1 MREQDSS
8 FTGNALAEL
17 DVMRN
22 ALTEILSIT
31 MRSFKEDDLTL
42 AERVEPLEETI
53 DGLQTEIKNRHVERM
68 KAGICTM
75 TQGISLNDLLTD
87 LERISDHCSNVAL
100 ATIELSQN
108 SLQTH
113 SYTRQEQT
121 EEEKRMFEDYSRRF
135 ALPEPARQE
144 SATPAEA

>member
-1 MREQDSS
+1 
-8 FTGNALAEL
+8 
-17 DVMRN
+17 
-22 ALTEILSIT
+22 
-31 MRSFKEDDLTL
+31 
-42 AERVEPLEETI
+42 
-53 DGLQTEIKNRHVERM
+53 M